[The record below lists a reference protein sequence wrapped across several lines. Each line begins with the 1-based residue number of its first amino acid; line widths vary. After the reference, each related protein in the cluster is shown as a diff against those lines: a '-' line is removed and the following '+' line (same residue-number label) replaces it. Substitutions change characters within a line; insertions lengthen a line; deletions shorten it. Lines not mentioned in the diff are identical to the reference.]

1 MRPYLYLSDSTE
13 NKRDENTH
21 TQDRETRSGLAAG
34 RRRGGQNT
42 QTNRERERERERQRR
57 VVVK

>member
-1 MRPYLYLSDSTE
+1 M
-13 NKRDENTH
+13 KTH

-42 QTNRERERERERQRR
+42 QTNRERERETQRR
-57 VVVK
+57 VVVKGGREINLGSEVQGVV